1 MRRLP
6 LRSLTAA
13 VALLTLLAGCSS
25 SAPSAGGHGSSSGVT
40 PSTRAGLVGTTG
52 DNHGT
57 RIGPTDPRRAISLS
71 ISMATASDA
80 EINRALAAIEDPN
93 SPDYHHY
100 LTPAEYAQRFGPSAA
115 ALVTVERSLSDAG
128 FHVTLPSAGG
138 SLLGAQGTVAQAETF
153 FRVQLSDYRTASG
166 ETYYAPDAAP
176 RLPEEWKG
184 AALNVLGLNNRPALH
199 PAGILRTTQ
208 SAAQQPPPR
217 LLGPVELERAYNIAP
232 LHLAGLN
239 GEGQTIAMPEI
250 DTFKQRD
257 IDYYDRTYGITP
269 YPIEVIKVNGGA
281 DKAQQVSET
290 TLDIQVIHAIAPRA
304 KILVYE
310 SPADFGS
317 LADNFNKIVSDNRAK
332 VVSVSLGG
340 CEPAIWETPDL
351 GRNYFATLNNIFRQA
366 TAQGMS
372 VFVASGDDGAYTCH
386 RNDPNDNTLSAS
398 LPATNPFVT
407 AVGGTALLVNDNGSY
422 YSEAGWEGPMAG
434 SGSGGGLSVGY
445 LRPDWQSGPGV
456 SNQYST
462 DARQVPDIAASADPL
477 TGYRIYDS
485 TDGGCSGEEC
495 WVAIGGTSAS
505 TPLWASLITL
515 ANQRAAS
522 NGKSTLGFINPMLY
536 KMGADSTLNAA
547 FHDVT
552 VGGNLYYPST
562 AGWDYATGWGS
573 PDASKLIPELLALQ
587 G

>member
-184 AALNVLGLNNRPALH
+184 AAL
-199 PAGILRTTQ
+199 
-208 SAAQQPPPR
+208 
-217 LLGPVELERAYNIAP
+217 
-232 LHLAGLN
+232 
-239 GEGQTIAMPEI
+239 
-250 DTFKQRD
+250 
-257 IDYYDRTYGITP
+257 
-269 YPIEVIKVNGGA
+269 KV
-281 DKAQQVSET
+281 
-290 TLDIQVIHAIAPRA
+290 
-304 KILVYE
+304 
-310 SPADFGS
+310 
-317 LADNFNKIVSDNRAK
+317 
-332 VVSVSLGG
+332 
-340 CEPAIWETPDL
+340 
-351 GRNYFATLNNIFRQA
+351 
-366 TAQGMS
+366 
-372 VFVASGDDGAYTCH
+372 
-386 RNDPNDNTLSAS
+386 
-398 LPATNPFVT
+398 
-407 AVGGTALLVNDNGSY
+407 
-422 YSEAGWEGPMAG
+422 
-434 SGSGGGLSVGY
+434 
-445 LRPDWQSGPGV
+445 
-456 SNQYST
+456 
-462 DARQVPDIAASADPL
+462 
-477 TGYRIYDS
+477 
-485 TDGGCSGEEC
+485 
-495 WVAIGGTSAS
+495 
-505 TPLWASLITL
+505 
-515 ANQRAAS
+515 
-522 NGKSTLGFINPMLY
+522 
-536 KMGADSTLNAA
+536 
-547 FHDVT
+547 
-552 VGGNLYYPST
+552 
-562 AGWDYATGWGS
+562 
-573 PDASKLIPELLALQ
+573 
-587 G
+587 